1 MEIYE
6 ESSVFKNGGNI
17 EKLVRII
24 RIHMIQI
31 NKKILRR
38 WKYEKFYE
46 ISRGKSRSKRS
57 IRK

>member
-38 WKYEKFYE
+38 
-46 ISRGKSRSKRS
+46 
-57 IRK
+57 